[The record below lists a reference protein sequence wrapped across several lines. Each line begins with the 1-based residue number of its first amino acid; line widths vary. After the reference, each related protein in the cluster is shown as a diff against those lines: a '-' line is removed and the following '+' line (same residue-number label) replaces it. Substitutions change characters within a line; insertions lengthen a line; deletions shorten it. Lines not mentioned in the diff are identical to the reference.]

1 VPESPAVMSFGF
13 CMKVNDLS
21 ALPDG
26 KGKARTIVYT
36 TSAGN
41 PAAPQSPEQ
50 STLKVYAN

>member
-1 VPESPAVMSFGF
+1 MSFGF